1 MKRPVLYAFLLSLIS
16 IGPLRAQVSAKAILD
31 LRSEDFSTSVL
42 LNGEWDF
49 YWDELLD
56 HSKEFTGK
64 EPEKVSVPHNWA
76 RSGAGGEELPPFGY
90 ATYAVQVLLPESES
104 ELGLLITHAY
114 SSYKVLL
121 NGMTAY
127 ESGKVATTESDY
139 LMYRE
144 PKVLRLH
151 GIQKDTLDLVI
162 QVANYDHSVAGLA
175 TGIELAPADK
185 LIRRIELNRGVS
197 MFIAGGLGIT
207 GFILLMFCLGADHLS
222 LSALFYAF
230 FSLAMMYRIIGADF
244 YPLHGMFR
252 NVDSMLSLCMEY
264 ISIYAASLF
273 AGLFIFNMYPRQTS
287 KWVKWP
293 FVIICSAFIVQVLV
307 LPAFI
312 YTQTLIYFLL
322 FLIIYVFVFVVIVI
336 KARLANEPASRYL
349 VSALSVLLFWVGFQ
363 TLAFSGILV
372 VSYDL
377 RFVLLTIIIIL
388 CNLALYRTLFYKV
401 KVINQAEADLALQ
414 KNKQT
419 MLSLISH
426 EIKMPVAT
434 LQMNIEMLDHA
445 SGSPQKFLEVKDK
458 LIGMSKKSVSTIKQ
472 MLHDFIYFMSTRQG
486 NTDELTLRQL
496 EDFCK
501 NNWSLKV
508 FCHACK
514 VAGPNVFLTD
524 KMTLRYILNTLIT
537 NALKYSPSTAAR
549 PEIKVAMEEDIAI
562 VEIRDYG
569 PGMPKEVLDR
579 IGESRAHINE
589 NNEISGM
596 GLFLA
601 MDLATRLGHH
611 IDVASRL
618 GGGTSVYVKIK
629 RK

>member
-1 MKRPVLYAFLLSLIS
+1 MGL
-16 IGPLRAQVSAKAILD
+16 LRAQTSSQAILD
-31 LRSEDFSTSVL
+31 LRSEDFSALVL
-42 LNGEWDF
+42 LDGVWDF
-49 YWDELLD
+49 YWQELLEEPETREA
-56 HSKEFTGK
+56 H
-64 EPEKVSVPHNWA
+64 EPEKVFVPHNWA
-76 RSGAGGEELPPFGY
+76 RSGAGGEVLPPFGY
-90 ATYAVQVLLPESES
+90 ATYAVKVLMPESS
-104 ELGLLITHAY
+104 QELGLLITHAY
-114 SSYKVLL
+114 SAYKVFL
-121 NGMTAY
+121 NGMVAY
-127 ESGKVATTESDY
+127 ESGKVAKNESDY
-139 LMYRE
+139 RMYRE

-151 GIQKDTLDLVI
+151 GIPKDTLDIVI

-175 TGIELAPADK
+175 TGIELAPSDK

-230 FSLAMMYRIIGADF
+230 FSLSMMYRIIGADF

-252 NVDSMLSLCMEY
+252 NVDPMLSLCLEY

-287 KWVKWP
+287 SWVKWP
-293 FVIICSAFIVQVLV
+293 FVVICSAFIVQVLV
-307 LPAFI
+307 LPAFFF
-312 YTQTLIYFLL
+312 TQTLIYFLF
-322 FLIIYVFVFVVIVI
+322 FLIIYVVVFVVIVV
-336 KARLANEPASRYL
+336 KARLADEPASRYL
-349 VSALSVLLFWVGFQ
+349 VSALAVLLFWVGFQ

-377 RFVLLTIIIIL
+377 RFILLTIIIIL

-445 SGSPQKFLEVKDK
+445 SGSPQKFMEVKDK
-458 LIGMSKKSVSTIKQ
+458 LIGVSKKSVSTIKQ

-496 EDFCK
+496 EGFCK
-501 NNWSLKV
+501 SNWSLKV
-508 FCHACK
+508 FCNACK
-514 VAGPNVFLTD
+514 VARLEVFLTD

-537 NALKYSPSTAAR
+537 NALKYSPSTAAK
-549 PEIKVAMEEDIAI
+549 PEINIAVEEERAI
-562 VEIRDYG
+562 IEIRDHG